1 MKNVLSAMSGGGVKS
16 LNSILSTFNKV
27 VEDLQKLQV
36 ANHNLAQ
43 LNRQRMAKIKS
54 DTEALEDE
62 SARAAKIQDNISKL
76 LV

>member
-16 LNSILSTFNKV
+16 LNSILSTFHKV

-36 ANHNLAQ
+36 ANHNLTQ